1 MDLISKAK
9 LRILNKIA
17 QQANKPQD
25 WNYYLEN
32 SKDVRKKDV
41 ADGFQFF
48 WPLFIIDYRNILDG
62 TYASFKVFY
71 QQLLLKKGKQ
81 KFTGEEIIKVYAD
94 AIKNGATNGF
104 FIDKYP
110 QFRGYSSFLKT
121 TNSAS
126 FIEKEG
132 KDLYIRNFTLALGW
146 DLSSGKKVTPNQ
158 ASQLWLNTSLNRFKQ
173 DAGGNTSNYQPNKVS
188 P

>member
-1 MDLISKAK
+1 MDLVSKAK
-9 LRILNKIA
+9 LRILNKAA
-17 QQANKPQD
+17 QQSAKTQD
-25 WNYYLEN
+25 WNYYLDN

-41 ADGFQFF
+41 AEGFQLF
-48 WPLFIIDYRNILDG
+48 WPMFIIDYRNVNDG
-62 TYASFKVFY
+62 SYPIFKSFY
-71 QQLLLKKGKQ
+71 QQLLLKRGKQ
-81 KFTGEEIIKVYAD
+81 KFTGEEIVKVYSD

-132 KDLYIRNFTLALGW
+132 KDLYIKNLTLALGW
-146 DLSSGKKVTPNQ
+146 DLNIGKKITPNQ
-158 ASQLWLNTSLNRFKQ
+158 ASQLWLNNSPNRFKQ
-173 DAGGNTSNYQPNKVS
+173 DAGVKP
-188 P
+188 

>member
-1 MDLISKAK
+1 MDLVSKAK
-9 LRILNKIA
+9 LRILNKAA
-17 QQANKPQD
+17 QQSAKTQD
-25 WNYYLEN
+25 WNYYLDS

-41 ADGFQFF
+41 AEGFQLF
-48 WPLFIIDYRNILDG
+48 WPMFIIDYRNVNDG
-62 TYASFKVFY
+62 SYPIFKAFY

-81 KFTGEEIIKVYAD
+81 KFTGEEIVKVYSD

-132 KDLYIRNFTLALGW
+132 KDLYIKHFTLALGW
-146 DLSSGKKVTPNQ
+146 DLNIGKKATPSQ
-158 ASQLWLNTSLNRFKQ
+158 ASLLWLNNSPNRFKQ
-173 DAGGNTSNYQPNKVS
+173 DAGVKP
-188 P
+188 

>member
-1 MDLISKAK
+1 MDLVSKAK
-9 LRILNKIA
+9 LRILNKAA
-17 QQANKPQD
+17 QQSAKTQD
-25 WNYYLEN
+25 WKYYLDN

-41 ADGFQFF
+41 AEGFQLF
-48 WPLFIIDYRNILDG
+48 WPMFIIDYRNVNDG
-62 TYASFKVFY
+62 SYPIFKAFY
-71 QQLLLKKGKQ
+71 QQLLLKRGKQ
-81 KFTGEEIIKVYAD
+81 KFIGEEIVKVYAD

-132 KDLYIRNFTLALGW
+132 KDLYIKNFTLALGW
-146 DLSSGKKVTPNQ
+146 DLNIGKKITPSQ

-173 DAGGNTSNYQPNKVS
+173 GAGVMP
-188 P
+188 